1 MYTDSACVGVVLTKH
16 NIYDKTMSIDDYF
29 YGKYK
34 NLGRNIQKYRLEKGL
49 SQEKL
54 SELIDANLKFI
65 GHIERLER
73 KPSFDKFLLIAY
85 VLGVEPGDLLKNPDD

>member
-1 MYTDSACVGVVLTKH
+1 MGVVLTKH
-16 NIYDKTMSIDDYF
+16 SIYDKTMSIDDYL

-34 NLGRNIQKYRLEKGL
+34 NLGRNIQKYRLEKGI

-54 SELIDANLKFI
+54 SELINTNLKFI

-73 KPSFDKFLLIAY
+73 KPGFDKFLLIAY
-85 VLGVEPGDLLKNPDD
+85 VLCVEPCDLLKKPDD